1 LGREDLAIEETTM
14 SNARLLR
21 EWYPIEYKPELLREG
36 KAKTGR
42 VTLRGIIQRAET
54 KNQNGR
60 IYPLSILRREME
72 NYSKAIRER
81 RAVGELDHPE
91 RSTVNLSE
99 VSHLITNVSWNGN
112 DVMGELEVLP
122 TPKGKILESLLEA
135 GVTVGISSRG
145 VGSTDK
151 QHTNEG
157 EVDMVNDDFN
167 IICYDCVSE
176 PSTQGAYL
184 HEGKSLDFNP
194 KSTWSKADRIFRAL
208 NEITRK
214 A

>member
-1 LGREDLAIEETTM
+1 M
-14 SNARLLR
+14 SDKKLLR
-21 EWYPIEYKPELLREG
+21 EWYAVEYKPELIKEA
-36 KAKTGR
+36 KAGNKR
-42 VTLRGIIQRAET
+42 ITLRGIIQKAET

-60 IYPLSILRREME
+60 IYPRHVLAREME
-72 NYSKAIRER
+72 NYAKAIRER

-99 VSHLITNVSWNGN
+99 VSHLITNATWDGDS
-112 DVMGELEVLP
+112 VMGEIEVLP

-135 GVTVGISSRG
+135 GVTIGISSRG

-157 EVDMVNDDFN
+157 DVDMVNDDYQV
-167 IICYDCVSE
+167 ICYDIVSE
-176 PSTQGAYL
+176 PSTPGAYL
-184 HEGKSLDFNP
+184 FKEGKNIDLNP
-194 KSTWSKADRIFRAL
+194 RQTWNKADRIFRAL

-214 A
+214 

>member
-1 LGREDLAIEETTM
+1 MNNSKRI
-14 SNARLLR
+14 LR
-21 EWYPIEYKPELLREG
+21 EWYAVEYKPEMILEAR
-36 KAKTGR
+36 KNNKR
-42 VTLRGIIQRAET
+42 VTLKGIIQRAET

-60 IYPLSILRREME
+60 IYPLAVLQREME
-72 NYSKAIRER
+72 NYAKAIRER

-99 VSHLITNVSWNGN
+99 VSHCITEAHWDGK
-112 DVMGELEVLP
+112 DVVGEIEVLP

-135 GVTVGISSRG
+135 GITIGISSRG

-157 EVDMVNDDFN
+157 DVDMVNDDYQ
-167 IICYDCVSE
+167 IICYDVVSE
-176 PSTQGAYL
+176 PSTLGAYL
-184 HEGKSLDFNP
+184 FKEGRSLDLDP
-194 KSTWSKADRIFRAL
+194 RRTWSRADRIFRAL

-214 A
+214 